1 MIDDL
6 LRDLQLL
13 WKADSVIAK
22 IWIHVTARRF
32 GLFALAGLIAT
43 FGLGMANVAAFYALQ
58 PAWGS
63 VWTAAIVAVA
73 DLVLAGIVLLLGRS
87 ARPGPE
93 VELALDLRRIAVE
106 SVQADAQDLK
116 LTVDALGQEIRQT
129 RDSIAGLIHHPL
141 DTATEKLLIPAALS
155 IIRGLRSKKTAA

>member
-6 LRDLQLL
+6 VRDLQVL
-13 WKADSVIAK
+13 WKADSVIAR
-22 IWIHVTARRF
+22 IWVHVVARRF

-43 FGLGMANVAAFYALQ
+43 FGLGMGNVAGFYGLQ
-58 PAWGS
+58 PAWGP
-63 VWTAAIVAVA
+63 VWAAAIVAVA

-93 VELALDLRRIAVE
+93 IELALDLRRMAVE

-116 LTVDALGQEIRQT
+116 LAAEALGQQVRQT
-129 RDSIAGLIHHPL
+129 RDSIAGLIHHPF

-155 IIRGLRSKKTAA
+155 LIRGLRSKKDSP